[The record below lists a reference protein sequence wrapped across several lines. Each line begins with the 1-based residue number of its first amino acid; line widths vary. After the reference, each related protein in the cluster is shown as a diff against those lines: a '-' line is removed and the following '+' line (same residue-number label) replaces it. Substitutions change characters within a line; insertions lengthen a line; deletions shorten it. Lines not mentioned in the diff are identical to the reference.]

1 MNHTLQIWHSKWGA
15 FKALAA
21 ALALMPLAMLL
32 GHSGAVQAQPVAVF
46 THEVDVL
53 DEFLDRF
60 NNRDSLMFQAYSN
73 SKNKSFS
80 ESRSFLIRSLFDF
93 TSKNWKGDDVKTFIK
108 KVNEDATPQYLDF
121 ADKDWYAEL
130 VCSMTYKG
138 KPEKLSL
145 ILQFEEL
152 PSGVS
157 QWLIVGAKAPWLAAY
172 ADTSSKIP
180 MYVDPKKGL
189 NPSSH
194 GNDFISVYRAFDDMP
209 NIRSYMRKDAL
220 PQDLQKLLRGFVK
233 KQTTLVQVDRVTYH
247 FMQVD
252 GWLFTVKNFPH
263 RKTNAGWLISELL
276 PADAAI
282 KKQYKAKILNLN

>member
-1 MNHTLQIWHSKWGA
+1 MNQTPHILHRPWA
-15 FKALAA
+15 ACRAVAA
-21 ALALMPLAMLL
+21 ALLL
-32 GHSGAVQAQPVAVF
+32 LQFWLPSVSQAQPVAVF

-73 SKNKSFS
+73 SKNKSFT

-93 TSKNWKGDDVKTFIK
+93 TSKNWKGEDVKSFIK
-108 KVNEDATPQYLDF
+108 KVNEDATPQYLNF
-121 ADKDWYAEL
+121 ADNEWYAEL
-130 VCSMTYKG
+130 ICSMTYKG
-138 KPEKLSL
+138 KPEKMAL
-145 ILQFEEL
+145 ILQFQEL

-157 QWLIVGAKAPWLAAY
+157 QWLIVGAKAPWLTAY
-172 ADTSSKIP
+172 TDTISKIP
-180 MYVDPKKGL
+180 VFVDPKKGL

-194 GNDFISVYRAFDDMP
+194 GNDFISVYRAFDDIP

-220 PQDLQKLLRGFVK
+220 PQDLQKLLRSMVK

-252 GWLFTVKNFPH
+252 GWLFTVKNFPL

-276 PADAAI
+276 PADASL
-282 KKQYKAKILNLN
+282 KKQYKAKILNLH